1 MDVNS
6 GSSPYSENPESFTIG
21 EAQTNKF
28 IFKFYS
34 PGKNMTTGEKIK
46 FVVDNPTQNIIRSIT
61 SYIEDLDSTEE
72 FVENVK
78 LAHVTV
84 VGNEKGGGEV
94 GLKVIT
100 YPKRGNPVEKTTT
113 IKVVAA
119 KTAHKIKFFDTDN
132 NPLADNK
139 LIAPKHIYK
148 IEQSDN
154 VASKGTQCSTLNK
167 CLKTT
172 DSSAYVKFTYWVSTG
187 STMQEKSDY
196 SWVTLSDNFDLPQ
209 TGSMQALKTGNICLK
224 GIIND
229 QSRNISK
236 NMLQKNGLPKQGGIT
251 YWYIVYSFIIMA

>member
-1 MDVNS
+1 M
-6 GSSPYSENPESFTIG
+6 
-21 EAQTNKF
+21 
-28 IFKFYS
+28 
-34 PGKNMTTGEKIK
+34 
-46 FVVDNPTQNIIRSIT
+46 
-61 SYIEDLDSTEE
+61 DSTEE

-187 STMQEKSDY
+187 STM
-196 SWVTLSDNFDLPQ
+196 
-209 TGSMQALKTGNICLK
+209 
-224 GIIND
+224 
-229 QSRNISK
+229 
-236 NMLQKNGLPKQGGIT
+236 
-251 YWYIVYSFIIMA
+251 